1 MDQGLKERLVGAAV
15 LVAIAVWLIPWVLD
29 GPEDGADIQASSL
42 QLPSAEEPMPMRTQT
57 LKLGASAEGA
67 QSAPAQVNSPPRE
80 AAPATAEPPKD
91 ATASQGDEGRTTR
104 GSAPQGAV
112 ADSTAAAAQ
121 AETTLAAATG
131 PSERPPPTAAATV
144 PPRPEPATAPAQPK
158 PEQPKAVG
166 DWTVQLGS
174 FEDESNAK
182 RLAQRAGTFGYKAEV
197 SSVRSSGK
205 TLYRVR
211 VGPQATR
218 AAADAAASALKAH
231 GVEARVVAAR

>member
-29 GPEDGADIQASSL
+29 GPEDGADTQASSL

-57 LKLGASAEGA
+57 LKLGDASEESAQPA
-67 QSAPAQVNSPPRE
+67 PAPAPAAAPPTQSAV
-80 AAPATAEPPKD
+80 ATAEPDK
-91 ATASQGDEGRTTR
+91 
-104 GSAPQGAV
+104 
-112 ADSTAAAAQ
+112 TAAPSEPQPQ
-121 AETTLAAATG
+121 AETTLAAAAV
-131 PSERPPPTAAATV
+131 PAERPPAAA
-144 PPRPEPATAPAQPK
+144 APPK

-174 FEDESNAK
+174 FSDEANAK

-197 SSVRSSGK
+197 SSVRNSGK

-231 GVEARVVAAR
+231 GVDARVVSAR

>member
-29 GPEDGADIQASSL
+29 GPEEGAETSASSL

-57 LKLGASAEGA
+57 LRLGDAPEPSAGSA
-67 QSAPAQVNSPPRE
+67 QAPAATPP
-80 AAPATAEPPKD
+80 
-91 ATASQGDEGRTTR
+91 
-104 GSAPQGAV
+104 PQPAV
-112 ADSTAAAAQ
+112 ATPEPARDTTAAAREPAPQ
-121 AETTLAAATG
+121 AETTLAAATA
-131 PSERPPPTAAATV
+131 PAERPPAAA
-144 PPRPEPATAPAQPK
+144 AAAPPK

-174 FEDESNAK
+174 FEDEGNAK
-182 RLAQRAGTFGYKAEV
+182 RLAQRAGTYGYKAEV
-197 SSVRSSGK
+197 TSARSGGK

-211 VGPQATR
+211 VGPQPTR
-218 AAADAAASALKAH
+218 AAADAAASALRAH